1 MVTLHGV
8 PSPLSLRQ
16 TLVSQTLGQRT
27 TMRLAAV
34 GHSRLPSLIHGR
46 MLRLGHSHRRRIQG
60 TGTSPH
66 YRCHPPGSTTTRLAA
81 VGHSRL
87 PSLIHGRMLRLG
99 HSHRARIHRTTCI
112 LIILMTRILQ
122 SPLSLHSLRDVSSRG
137 GHAGRLP
144 DCHCPVVVVVVSFY
158 ISYCSH

>member
-46 MLRLGHSHRRRIQG
+46 MLRLGHSHRRRIQR

-87 PSLIHGRMLRLG
+87 PSLIHGRMLR
-99 HSHRARIHRTTCI
+99 IHRTTCI
-112 LIILMTRILQ
+112 LILLMTRILQ

-137 GHAGRLP
+137 GHAGRLL
-144 DCHCPVVVVVVSFY
+144 DCHCLVVVVVASFY